1 MIRLFRICLYTLIV
15 ALSLSC
21 AAEDSGDI
29 GPANPPPTSKP
40 TVPIKRR
47 PITPT
52 TKLPRPRVIETIDW
66 LRDNI
71 VRLSLCEAVVGAE
84 VIVRDIEAGT
94 WESYAI
100 EGTSIDIPL
109 PDAAAEV
116 VIYLAE
122 EEYTIMI
129 E

>member
-1 MIRLFRICLYTLIV
+1 MIRLFRIFAYTLIV

-21 AAEDSGDI
+21 AAEHAGDI
-29 GPANPPPTSKP
+29 GPSDSPPTSKP

-66 LRDNI
+66 LRDNGI
-71 VRLSLCEAVVGAE
+71 HLSLCEAVPGAE
-84 VIVRDIEAGT
+84 VVVYDIEAGT

-100 EGTSIDIPL
+100 VGTSIDIPL
-109 PDAAAEV
+109 PDTAAEV

>member
-1 MIRLFRICLYTLIV
+1 M
-15 ALSLSC
+15 
-21 AAEDSGDI
+21 
-29 GPANPPPTSKP
+29 
-40 TVPIKRR
+40 
-47 PITPT
+47 
-52 TKLPRPRVIETIDW
+52 
-66 LRDNI
+66 RDNLL
-71 VRLSLCEAVVGAE
+71 RMSLCEAVPGAE
-84 VIVRDIEAGT
+84 VIVYDIEAGT

-109 PDAAAEV
+109 PDTAAEV

>member
-1 MIRLFRICLYTLIV
+1 MIRLFRIFAYTLIV

-21 AAEDSGDI
+21 AAEHCGDI
-29 GPANPPPTSKP
+29 GPSNPPPTSKP

-66 LRDNI
+66 LRDNGI
-71 VRLSLCEAVVGAE
+71 HLSLCEAVPGAE
-84 VIVRDIEAGT
+84 VMVYDIEAGT

-100 EGTSIDIPL
+100 VGTSIDIPL
-109 PDAAAEV
+109 PDTAAEV